1 MTIIMHEDESPACSG
16 PCDQGR
22 KPCPTPEACEMNDAD
37 IVGMAKGLVIA
48 VALVAAAI
56 GCASLIVWAGGAQ

>member
-1 MTIIMHEDESPACSG
+1 MPTGDAKRCSG

-22 KPCPTPEACEMNDAD
+22 NACPTPEACEVAD
-37 IVGMAKGLVIA
+37 VELGDMAFGVVLA

-56 GCASLIVWAGGAQ
+56 GCASLIAWAFQ